1 MAISTYRPFATYSTW
16 TASRMKG
23 PRTIK
28 IGSRGSPL
36 ALWQA
41 NWIKDQLGSL
51 HPEVSVEITVIKTSG
66 DNIQDV
72 PLAKIGGKGLFVK
85 EIEEAMLRKE
95 VDFAVHSMKDM
106 PIKFPFSLCIAA
118 VTKRENPF
126 DALIS
131 KDNIKLNDL
140 PKGARIGTGSLR
152 RISQLLYHRPDL
164 NLVPLRG
171 NLETRIKKLQTEGLD
186 AIILA
191 VAGLVRMGW
200 DDKITEIIS
209 PEILLPA
216 MGQGA
221 VGIEARKHDI
231 DNQILLADM
240 DDEDTH
246 LALDAERAV
255 VAQLEGGCNVPIGAF
270 ATIEGETMKLSGRV
284 ASLDGKTLYKTGLQG
299 HKLDAKSMGRELG
312 STLLDMGGDKIMRE
326 IYCNEPAK

>member
-1 MAISTYRPFATYSTW
+1 MSKVI
-16 TASRMKG
+16 
-23 PRTIK
+23 

-41 NWIKDQLGSL
+41 NWVKDLLQEHHSDLAVDIK
-51 HPEVSVEITVIKTSG
+51 IIKTSG
-66 DNIQDV
+66 DKIQDV

-85 EIEEAMLRKE
+85 EIEEGLLKRE

-106 PIKFPFSLCIAA
+106 PIIFPVNLCIAC

-131 KDNIKLNDL
+131 RNDIKLDDL
-140 PKGARIGTGSLR
+140 PKGAKIGTGSLR
-152 RISQLLYHRPDL
+152 RMSQLLYYRPDL

-171 NLETRIKKLQTEGLD
+171 NLETRLKKLETEGLD

-191 VAGLVRMGW
+191 AAGLIRLGW
-200 DDKITEIIS
+200 SDRITEVIP

-221 VGIEARKHDI
+221 VGIETRKNDV

-240 DDEDTH
+240 DDEETH
-246 LALDAERAV
+246 YALDAERALV
-255 VAQLEGGCNVPIGAF
+255 SQLEGGCNVPIGSF
-270 ATIEGETMKLSGRV
+270 ATLNGDQITLKGLV
-284 ASLDGKTLYKTGLQG
+284 ASLDGKTMYKKELTDLKTNAVSLGR
-299 HKLDAKSMGRELG
+299 KMGNELIE
-312 STLLDMGGDKIMRE
+312 MGADRIMQE
-326 IYCNEPAK
+326 IKFN

>member
-1 MAISTYRPFATYSTW
+1 ME
-16 TASRMKG
+16 SRK
-23 PRTIK
+23 IK

-41 NWIKDQLGSL
+41 NWIKDQLESRN
-51 HPEVSVEITVIKTSG
+51 PDIPVEIVIIKTSG
-66 DNIQDV
+66 DKIQDV

-85 EIEEAMLRKE
+85 ELEEALLRKD

-106 PIKFPFSLCIAA
+106 PIKFPFALCIAS

-131 KDNIKLNDL
+131 RNNIKLNDL
-140 PKGARIGTGSLR
+140 PKGAKIGTGSLR
-152 RISQLLYHRPDL
+152 RASQLLHYRPDL
-164 NLVPLRG
+164 NLIPLRG
-171 NLETRIKKLQTEGLD
+171 NVETRIKKLETEGLD

-191 VAGLVRMGW
+191 TAGLIRLGW
-200 DDKITEIIS
+200 GDKITEIIS

-221 VGIEARKHDI
+221 VGIEARKHDV

-240 DDEDTH
+240 DDENTH

-255 VAQLEGGCNVPIGAF
+255 VTQLEGGCNVPIGAF
-270 ATIEGETMKLSGRV
+270 ATIEGNEMTLRGLV
-284 ASLDGKTLYKTGLQG
+284 ASLDGKTLYKKELKGDKVNAVALG
-299 HKLDAKSMGRELG
+299 NEMGNA
-312 STLLDMGGDKIMRE
+312 LLDMGGDKIMHE
-326 IYCNEPAK
+326 INST

>member
-1 MAISTYRPFATYSTW
+1 MSKVT
-16 TASRMKG
+16 
-23 PRTIK
+23 

-41 NWIKDQLGSL
+41 NWVKDLLLGHHSDLAVDIK
-51 HPEVSVEITVIKTSG
+51 IIKTSG
-66 DNIQDV
+66 DRIQDV

-85 EIEEAMLRKE
+85 EIEEGLLKRE

-106 PIKFPFSLCIAA
+106 PIIFPVNLCIAC

-131 KDNIKLNDL
+131 RNNIKLDDL
-140 PKGARIGTGSLR
+140 PKGAKIGTGSLR
-152 RISQLLYHRPDL
+152 RMSQLLYYRPDL

-171 NLETRIKKLQTEGLD
+171 NLETRLKKLETEGLD

-191 VAGLVRMGW
+191 AAGLIRLGW
-200 DDKITEIIS
+200 NNCITEIIP

-221 VGIEARKHDI
+221 VGIETRKNDV

-240 DDEDTH
+240 DDEQTH
-246 LALDAERAV
+246 YALDAERALV
-255 VAQLEGGCNVPIGAF
+255 SQLEGGCNVPIGSF
-270 ATIEGETMKLSGRV
+270 ATLNDDQITLRGLV
-284 ASLDGKTLYKTGLQG
+284 ASLDGKTMYKKELTDLKTNAVALGRRMGDELIEMGADRIMQEI
-299 HKLDAKSMGRELG
+299 KS
-312 STLLDMGGDKIMRE
+312 D
-326 IYCNEPAK
+326 

>member
-1 MAISTYRPFATYSTW
+1 ME
-16 TASRMKG
+16 SRK
-23 PRTIK
+23 IK

-41 NWIKDQLGSL
+41 NWIKDQLESRN
-51 HPEVSVEITVIKTSG
+51 PDIPVEIVIIKTSG
-66 DNIQDV
+66 DKIQDV

-85 EIEEAMLRKE
+85 ELEEALLRKD

-106 PIKFPFSLCIAA
+106 PIKFPFALCIAS

-131 KDNIKLNDL
+131 RNNIKLNDL
-140 PKGARIGTGSLR
+140 PKGAKIGTGSLR
-152 RISQLLYHRPDL
+152 RASQLLHYRPNL
-164 NLVPLRG
+164 NLIPLRG
-171 NLETRIKKLQTEGLD
+171 NVETRIKKLETEGLD

-191 VAGLVRMGW
+191 TAGLIRLGW
-200 DDKITEIIS
+200 GDKISEIIS

-221 VGIEARKHDI
+221 VGIEARKHDV

-240 DDEDTH
+240 DDENTH

-255 VAQLEGGCNVPIGAF
+255 VTQLEGGCNVPIGAF
-270 ATIEGETMKLSGRV
+270 ATIEGNEMTLRGLV
-284 ASLDGKTLYKTGLQG
+284 ASLDGKTLYKKELKGDKVNAVALG
-299 HKLDAKSMGRELG
+299 NEMGNA
-312 STLLDMGGDKIMRE
+312 LLDMGGDKIMHE
-326 IYCNEPAK
+326 INST

>member
-1 MAISTYRPFATYSTW
+1 MSKVI
-16 TASRMKG
+16 
-23 PRTIK
+23 

-41 NWIKDQLGSL
+41 NWVKDLLQEHHSDLAVDIK
-51 HPEVSVEITVIKTSG
+51 IIKTSG
-66 DNIQDV
+66 DKIQDV

-85 EIEEAMLRKE
+85 EIEEGLLKRE

-106 PIKFPFSLCIAA
+106 PIIFPVNLCIAC

-131 KDNIKLNDL
+131 RNDIKLDDL
-140 PKGARIGTGSLR
+140 PKGAKIGTGSLR
-152 RISQLLYHRPDL
+152 RMSQLLYYRPDL

-171 NLETRIKKLQTEGLD
+171 NLETRLKKLETEGLD

-191 VAGLVRMGW
+191 AAGLIRLGW
-200 DDKITEIIS
+200 SDRITEVIP

-221 VGIEARKHDI
+221 VGIETRKNDV

-240 DDEDTH
+240 DDEETH
-246 LALDAERAV
+246 YALDAERALV
-255 VAQLEGGCNVPIGAF
+255 SQLEGGCNVPIGSF
-270 ATIEGETMKLSGRV
+270 ATLNGDQITLKGLV
-284 ASLDGKTLYKTGLQG
+284 ASLDGKTIYKKELTDLKTNAVSLGR
-299 HKLDAKSMGRELG
+299 KMGNELIE
-312 STLLDMGGDKIMRE
+312 MGADRIMQE
-326 IYCNEPAK
+326 IKFN

>member
-1 MAISTYRPFATYSTW
+1 ME
-16 TASRMKG
+16 SRK
-23 PRTIK
+23 IK

-41 NWIKDQLGSL
+41 NWVKDQLESRN
-51 HPEVSVEITVIKTSG
+51 PDIPVEIVIIKTSG
-66 DNIQDV
+66 DKIQDV

-85 EIEEAMLRKE
+85 ELEEALLRKD

-106 PIKFPFSLCIAA
+106 PIKFPFALCIAS

-131 KDNIKLNDL
+131 RNNIKLNDL
-140 PKGARIGTGSLR
+140 PKGAKIGTGSLR
-152 RISQLLYHRPDL
+152 RASQLLHYRPDL
-164 NLVPLRG
+164 NLIPLRG
-171 NLETRIKKLQTEGLD
+171 NVETRIKKLETEGLD

-191 VAGLVRMGW
+191 TAGLIRLGW
-200 DDKITEIIS
+200 GDKISEIIS

-221 VGIEARKHDI
+221 VGIEARKHDV

-240 DDEDTH
+240 DDENTH

-255 VAQLEGGCNVPIGAF
+255 VTQLEGGCNVPIGAF
-270 ATIEGETMKLSGRV
+270 ATIEGNEMTLRGLV
-284 ASLDGKTLYKTGLQG
+284 ASLDGKTLYKKELKGDKVNAVALG
-299 HKLDAKSMGRELG
+299 NEMGNA
-312 STLLDMGGDKIMRE
+312 LLDMGGDKIMHE
-326 IYCNEPAK
+326 INST